1 VAERSPEW
9 VDAIGQI
16 FSVIPDLA
24 TPDQVES
31 SLREILRDPELEL
44 YWWDWEGERYVDV
57 HARVR
62 ELPAMEGARAVTLVG
77 YETRK
82 VGAVAHEA
90 RLLDQP
96 EFLGSF
102 VPTIRIAME
111 RDRLHRD
118 LLRKLEE
125 LKASRL
131 RIVTAGDAER
141 RRLERNLHD
150 GAQQRLVT
158 ALLGLRRLEQ
168 AVAGRPELEDPVQAA
183 RRELEGAIEELREL
197 SRGLHPPLLARRG
210 LAAAIRAASAR
221 SAVPIELDLDIPD
234 ELPPAIEA
242 AAYYVC
248 AEAVTNT
255 IKHARAS
262 QVWLTIARENGAL
275 RVDVRDDGVGGA
287 CIDCEGEASGLG
299 GLLDR
304 VETLDGT
311 LEVVSPEGEGTRLVA
326 TFPVGGS
333 ASTS

>member
-1 VAERSPEW
+1 VAEDASPGW
-9 VDAIGQI
+9 VDAVGQI

-24 TPDQVES
+24 SPEQVER
-31 SLREILRDPELEL
+31 SLREILEDPQLEMF
-44 YWWDWEGERYVDV
+44 WWDWESGCYVDV
-57 HARVR
+57 NGRTR
-62 ELPAMEGARAVTLVG
+62 ELEPSAAGRTVTLVG

-82 VGAVAHEA
+82 VGAVEHDAG
-90 RLLDQP
+90 LLDEP
-96 EFLGSF
+96 EFLNSF

-131 RIVTAGDAER
+131 RIVTAADAER

-158 ALLGLRRLEQ
+158 ALLGLRRLEDV
-168 AVAGRPELEDPVQAA
+168 VAEQPDVTESLRAA
-183 RRELEGAIEELREL
+183 RAELEGAIEELREL
-197 SRGLHPPLLARRG
+197 ARGLHPPLLARRG
-210 LAAAIRAASAR
+210 LAAAVRAATKR
-221 SAVPIELDLDIPD
+221 SAIPIELELDIPD

-255 IKHARAS
+255 VKHAQAS
-262 QVWLTIARENGAL
+262 QVWLTIARENGRL
-275 RVDVRDDGVGGA
+275 RVDVRDDGIGGA
-287 CIDCEGEASGLG
+287 CVDCDGDATGLG

-311 LEVVSPEGEGTRLVA
+311 LEVVSPEGGGTRLVA
-326 TFPVGGS
+326 TFPVG
-333 ASTS
+333 